1 MPYYNRDPKRD
12 HNFDN
17 HPYVGF
23 YGVFRCALIQVLP
36 GSLWEFVGLRGAG
49 FIWLDR
55 GFRRLTA
62 LECVVG
68 GLGLSFTA
76 LEARQHFLALNPNR
90 QTPTLRLSTV
100 TC

>member
-36 GSLWEFVGLRGAG
+36 GSLWEFVGLRGVG

-55 GFRRLTA
+55 GFRHLTA
-62 LECVVG
+62 LVG
-68 GLGLSFTA
+68 FRVRGWW
-76 LEARQHFLALNPNR
+76 
-90 QTPTLRLSTV
+90 LRVEFHSPRGAPAFPSP
-100 TC
+100 